1 MGLTR
6 SQKKYIKKH
15 VKELSDVQLA
25 GHLGIQTETIAKYIR
40 EQWREKKTEN
50 TSPIEF
56 TLSDVKKFFTDN
68 IQFFFLLGLLV
79 FFAYVNSF
87 NNTFVSDDKGAILQ
101 NKDIGDFSNVFK
113 NPLTFIRP
121 FFYFIAYQIGGLSP
135 LPYRLINIFFH
146 TGSTFVVFIMSG
158 LMVNIPVGFLAAS
171 LFAVHPILIESVGWI
186 SGGPYS
192 QYGFF
197 VLLALLFYILAR
209 EKKILYVCSVF
220 SFILAL
226 SSSEKSIVFPIM
238 VFAYECIF
246 GNLKKH
252 WARVSLFFA
261 CSGIWFLLM
270 LARLGERLT
279 TLQTSFYQEKGY
291 DNPLVQIPVA
301 ITSYLQ
307 LMLWPDKLTL
317 YHSDLLI
324 SQFEYIVRLVFFIV
338 FIYGAWYFYKKNKL
352 IFFWIC
358 FFVISLFPTLTPLR
372 ISWVVAE
379 RYVYVGSA
387 GMFIVFSWIIAQIF
401 SSEKLKKFY
410 TAFVIVVLIALIAR
424 TVVRNINW
432 KNEDNLWIDTG
443 KTSAWSP
450 ATHNNL
456 GDMYFRWGNYEKS
469 VEEFNKAIALQPRFA
484 EAYHNLAN
492 VYVKLRKTDT
502 AFELF
507 QRAIALNPV
516 IWQAHQSL
524 GAIYFERRQYDSALE
539 HMQKAIT
546 LAPMEPEL
554 HTNLAI
560 IYFQIPNSKEKG
572 KEALQKALQ
581 INPSYQKAQLLLE
594 SLRE

>member
-25 GHLGIQTETIAKYIR
+25 NNLGIPAETVSRYAR
-40 EQWREKKTEN
+40 EQWGEKKTDN
-50 TSPIEF
+50 TSPVGF

-87 NNTFVSDDKGAILQ
+87 NNGFVSDDKGAILQ
-101 NKDIGDFSNVFK
+101 NKEIGSLTNVFRS
-113 NPLTFIRP
+113 PLTFIRP
-121 FFYFIAYQIGGLSP
+121 FFYFIAYKIGGLSP
-135 LPYRLINIFFH
+135 LSFRLINIFFH
-146 TGSTFVVFIMSG
+146 TGSTWMIFIISG
-158 LMVNIPVGFLAAS
+158 LMFNITVGFLAAAI
-171 LFAVHPILIESVGWI
+171 FAVHPILIESVGWI

-197 VLLALLFYILAR
+197 LLLAFFFYILAN
-209 EKKILYVCSVF
+209 KKKYFYVF
-220 SFILAL
+220 SLFSFLFAL
-226 SSSEKSIVFPIM
+226 SSSEKSIVLPIM
-238 VFAYECIF
+238 IFSYEFIF

-252 WARVSLFFA
+252 WARISLFFGF
-261 CSGIWFLLM
+261 SGVWFVLM
-270 LARLGERLT
+270 LARIGERLV

-307 LMLWPDKLTL
+307 LMIWPDKLTL

-324 SQFEYIVRLVFFIV
+324 SQFEYIIRLFFFILLV
-338 FIYGAWYFYKKNKL
+338 CGAGYFYKKNKL
-352 IFFWIC
+352 IFFWIS

-372 ISWVVAE
+372 VSWVVAE
-379 RYVYVGSA
+379 RYVYIGSA
-387 GMFIVFSWIIAQIF
+387 GMFIVFSWIIARIF

-410 TAFVIVVLIALIAR
+410 TAFVIIILIALIAR

-469 VEEFNKAIALQPRFA
+469 VEEFNRAIVLQPRFA

-492 VYVKLRKTDT
+492 VYVKLGKTDT

-507 QRAIALNPV
+507 QKAVALNPV
-516 IWQAHQSL
+516 IWQAYQSL
-524 GAIYFERRQYDSALE
+524 GAIYFERKQYDTALQY
-539 HMQKAIT
+539 MQKAIV
-546 LAPMEPEL
+546 LAPTEPEL
-554 HTNLAI
+554 YTNLAI

-581 INPSYQKAQLLLE
+581 IDPSYQKAQVILKSLE
-594 SLRE
+594 